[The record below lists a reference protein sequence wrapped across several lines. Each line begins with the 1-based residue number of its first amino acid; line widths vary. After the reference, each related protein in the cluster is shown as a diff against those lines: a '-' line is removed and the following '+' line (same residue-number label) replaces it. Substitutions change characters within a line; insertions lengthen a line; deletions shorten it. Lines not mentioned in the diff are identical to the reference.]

1 MLSRRLQSFVWV
13 TLAVNVAVI
22 LWGAGVRATGS
33 GAGCGSHWPLC
44 NGEVVPRAPTVQTV
58 IEFTHRATSGLALV
72 LVVVL
77 VAWVFRAAP
86 PRHPARAGAIWSFV
100 FILGEAMVGA
110 AIVLFDLVVNDRS
123 LARALV
129 MPIHL
134 LNTFLLLGAL
144 ALTALWCAGHPRV
157 HWRAG
162 GPLRLGLAASALGM
176 MLAGASGAIAAL
188 GDTLFPST
196 SLSSALAR
204 DLSSAAHLLLRLRL
218 VHPFVAVAV
227 AATLLVTCY
236 RIVQLPDPA
245 AARRAS
251 WTAGLVALQVV
262 VGMANVGLLAP
273 AWMQILHLFV
283 ADLVWI
289 SLVLLA
295 ATVLA
300 DDRGEVASAA

>member
-1 MLSRRLQSFVWV
+1 
-13 TLAVNVAVI
+13 
-22 LWGAGVRATGS
+22 
-33 GAGCGSHWPLC
+33 
-44 NGEVVPRAPTVQTV
+44 
-58 IEFTHRATSGLALV
+58 
-72 LVVVL
+72 
-77 VAWVFRAAP
+77 
-86 PRHPARAGAIWSFV
+86 
-100 FILGEAMVGA
+100 
-110 AIVLFDLVVNDRS
+110 
-123 LARALV
+123 
-129 MPIHL
+129 
-134 LNTFLLLGAL
+134 
-144 ALTALWCAGHPRV
+144 
-157 HWRAG
+157 
-162 GPLRLGLAASALGM
+162 M